1 MTTDSLQPFVA
12 ADKPTRRVASFLK
25 SKFNKATMM
34 VATAAVLASPSAHAA
49 DPIERGLT
57 MLVDLFTNKYA
68 VGAGTVAIAWVGY
81 QYLFSKSAD
90 KTLMGRVF
98 IGLCIVFGASQL
110 ASYAR

>member
-25 SKFNKATMM
+25 SKFNKATMT
-34 VATAAVLASPSAHAA
+34 VATAAVLASPSAYAA
-49 DPIERGLT
+49 DPIERALNT
-57 MLVDLFTNKYA
+57 LVDLLTNKYA
-68 VGAGTVAIAWVGY
+68 VGAGTIAIAWVGY

-98 IGLCIVFGASQL
+98 LGLSAIFGAAQI
-110 ASYAR
+110 AAYAR